1 MTAADLFTL
10 GAFVAILAAGLGLS
24 ALLERARHTPE
35 QRIRARLQRLA
46 PSLAGRDAGEAAG
59 SGVALFNLPRRQ
71 SRVRAWMQRYVTRVR
86 AVGGERGPRI
96 VVASTIAGAI
106 AGIVAVKL
114 VALPSVVHPAIYVGL
129 PLIAMRASYRM
140 LVERFRLR
148 FLEAFPDAIDL
159 IVRAV
164 RAGIPVTQAI
174 STVGDSAAEPVRS
187 TFRTMGD
194 SLRVGADLKD
204 VLTHAADRLMIAD
217 FSFFTVYLLLQ
228 RETGGSLGETLDE
241 LSSIIRTRRDIRLK
255 TRALTAEGRITTKI
269 ISAVPFVMIGAL
281 FLVNRAY
288 VMLLFDTHAGRV
300 MLTIAAGL
308 LTIGLLAIHK
318 ISKLDTA
325 R

>member
-1 MTAADLFTL
+1 MRTADLFAL
-10 GAFVAILAAGLGLS
+10 GAFAVILAVGLALS
-24 ALLERARHTPE
+24 ALLDRARQTPE
-35 QRIRARLQRLA
+35 QRIRARMQRVA
-46 PSLAGRDAGEAAG
+46 PSLAGRDAGAAAG
-59 SGVALFNLPRRQ
+59 AGVALFNLPRRQ
-71 SRVRAWMQRYVTRVR
+71 TRVRAWVQRYVTRVR
-86 AVGGERGPRI
+86 AVGGERGLRI
-96 VVASTIAGAI
+96 VVASTILGAI
-106 AGIVAVKL
+106 AAIVAVKL
-114 VALPSVVHPAIYVGL
+114 VTVPRVVHPAIYVGL
-129 PLIAMRASYRM
+129 PLIAMRTSYRA

-204 VLTHAADRLMIAD
+204 VLTQAADRLMIAD

-281 FLVNRAY
+281 FLVNRTY

-300 MLTIAAGL
+300 MLTIAAVL
-308 LTIGLLAIHK
+308 LTIGLVTIHK

>member
-1 MTAADLFTL
+1 MRPADLFAL
-10 GAFVAILAAGLGLS
+10 GAFVVILVIGLMLS
-24 ALLERARHTPE
+24 ALLDRARQGPE
-35 QRIRARLQRLA
+35 QRIRERMRRLA
-46 PSLAGRDAGEAAG
+46 PSLAGSKAGAAATP
-59 SGVALFNLPRRQ
+59 GVALFNLPRRQ
-71 SRVRAWMQRYVTRVR
+71 GRVRAWLQRYVTRVR
-86 AVGGERGPRI
+86 AVGGERGMRI
-96 VVASTIAGAI
+96 VVASAIVGEIAA
-106 AGIVAVKL
+106 IVAMKL
-114 VALPSVVHPAIYVGL
+114 VALPSGLHPLIYVGL
-129 PLIAMRASYRM
+129 PLLAMRASYRA

-194 SLRVGADLKD
+194 SLRVGVDLKD
-204 VLTHAADRLMIAD
+204 VLTQASDRLMIAD

-241 LSSIIRTRRDIRLK
+241 LSNIIRTRRDIRLK

-281 FLVNRAY
+281 FLVNRSY
-288 VMLLFDTHAGRV
+288 VMLLFDTHAGHV
-300 MLTIAAGL
+300 MLTIAAVL
-308 LTIGLLAIHK
+308 LTIGLLTINK

>member
-1 MTAADLFTL
+1 MRAADLFAAC
-10 GAFVAILAAGLGLS
+10 AFVVILGIGLALS
-24 ALLERARHTPE
+24 SLLERARHTPAR
-35 QRIRARLQRLA
+35 RIRERMRHLSPL
-46 PSLAGRDAGEAAG
+46 LAGRDAGAADG
-59 SGVALFNLPRRQ
+59 SGVALFNLERRQ
-71 SRVRAWMQRYVTRVR
+71 NRVRTWLQHYVTRVR
-86 AVGGERGPRI
+86 AVGGEGGMRI
-96 VVASTIAGAI
+96 VVASTVAGAI
-106 AGIVAVKL
+106 AAIVAVKL
-114 VALPSVVHPAIYVGL
+114 IGPPGVLRPLITIGL
-129 PLIAMRASYRM
+129 PLVAMRASYRA
-140 LVERFRLR
+140 LVERFRGR

-164 RAGIPVTQAI
+164 RAGIPVTLAI

-194 SLRVGADLKD
+194 SLQVGADLKD
-204 VLTHAADRLMIAD
+204 VLTQAADRLMIAD
-217 FSFFTVYLLLQ
+217 FSFFAVYLLLQ

-288 VMLLFDTHAGRV
+288 VMLLFTTHAGNT

-308 LTIGLLAIHK
+308 LTVGLLTIRK
-318 ISKLDTA
+318 ISRLDTA

>member
-1 MTAADLFTL
+1 MRTADLFAL
-10 GAFVAILAAGLGLS
+10 GAFAVILAVGLALS
-24 ALLERARHTPE
+24 ALLDRARQTPE
-35 QRIRARLQRLA
+35 QRIRARLQRIA
-46 PSLAGRDAGEAAG
+46 PSLAGRDAGAAAG
-59 SGVALFNLPRRQ
+59 AGVALFNLPRRQ
-71 SRVRAWMQRYVTRVR
+71 TRVRAWVQRYVTRVR
-86 AVGGERGPRI
+86 AVGGERGLRI
-96 VVASTIAGAI
+96 VVASTIVGAI
-106 AGIVAVKL
+106 AAIVAVKL
-114 VALPSVVHPAIYVGL
+114 VTVPRVVHPAIYVGL
-129 PLIAMRASYRM
+129 PLIAMRASYRA

-204 VLTHAADRLMIAD
+204 VLTQAADRLMIAD

-281 FLVNRAY
+281 FLVNRTY

-300 MLTIAAGL
+300 MLTIAAVL
-308 LTIGLLAIHK
+308 LTIGLVTIHK

>member
-1 MTAADLFTL
+1 MRTADLFAL
-10 GAFVAILAAGLGLS
+10 GAFVVILAVGLGLS
-24 ALLERARHTPE
+24 ALLDRARQTPE
-35 QRIRARLQRLA
+35 QRIRARMQRIA
-46 PSLAGRDAGEAAG
+46 PSLTGRAAG
-59 SGVALFNLPRRQ
+59 AAAGAGVALFNLPRRQ
-71 SRVRAWMQRYVTRVR
+71 TRVRAWAQRYVTRVR
-86 AVGGERGPRI
+86 AVGGERGLRI
-96 VVASTIAGAI
+96 VVASMIAGAI
-106 AGIVAVKL
+106 AGIVVVKL
-114 VALPSVVHPAIYVGL
+114 VALPRVAHPAIYVGL
-129 PLIAMRASYRM
+129 PLIAMRASYRA

-148 FLEAFPDAIDL
+148 FLEGFPDAIDL

-300 MLTIAAGL
+300 MLTIAATL
-308 LTIGLLAIHK
+308 LTIGLLTIRK

>member
-1 MTAADLFTL
+1 MSTADLFAL
-10 GAFVAILAAGLGLS
+10 GAFVVILVAGLALS
-24 ALLERARHTPE
+24 ALFDRTRQTPE
-35 QRIRARLQRLA
+35 QRIRERMRHLG
-46 PSLAGRDAGEAAG
+46 PSLAGREAGASAAP
-59 SGVALFNLPRRQ
+59 GVALFNLPRRQ
-71 SRVRAWMQRYVTRVR
+71 GRTRAWLQRYVTRVR
-86 AVGGERGPRI
+86 AVGGERGMRI
-96 VVASTIAGAI
+96 VIVSAIVGAI
-106 AGIVAVKL
+106 AGIVAVNL
-114 VALPSVVHPAIYVGL
+114 VALPRVMHPLIYVGL
-129 PLIAMRASYRM
+129 PLVAMRASYRA

-174 STVGDSAAEPVRS
+174 STVGDNAAEPVRS

-204 VLTHAADRLMIAD
+204 VLTQAADRLMIAD

-241 LSSIIRTRRDIRLK
+241 LSSIIRSRRDIRLK

-281 FLVNRAY
+281 FLVNRSY
-288 VMLLFDTHAGRV
+288 VMLLFDTHAGHV
-300 MLTIAAGL
+300 MLTIAAVL
-308 LTIGLLAIHK
+308 LTIGLLTINRM
-318 ISKLDTA
+318 SKLDTA

>member
-1 MTAADLFTL
+1 MRAADLFAL
-10 GAFVAILAAGLGLS
+10 GAFVAILAAGLALS
-24 ALLERARHTPE
+24 ALLDRARHTPE
-35 QRIRARLQRLA
+35 QRIRARMRNLA
-46 PSLAGRDAGEAAG
+46 PSLAGREAGAAAAP
-59 SGVALFNLPRRQ
+59 GVALFNLPRRQ
-71 SRVRAWMQRYVTRVR
+71 SRLRAWLQRFVTRVR
-86 AVGGERGPRI
+86 AVGGERGMRV

-106 AGIVAVKL
+106 AAIVVVQL
-114 VALPSVVHPAIYVGL
+114 VALPRALHPLIYVGL
-129 PLIAMRASYRM
+129 PLVAMRASYRA

-204 VLTHAADRLMIAD
+204 VLTLAADRLMIAD

-300 MLTIAAGL
+300 MLTIAAVL
-308 LTIGLLAIHK
+308 LTIGLLTIRK

>member
-1 MTAADLFTL
+1 MRTADLLAL
-10 GAFVAILAAGLGLS
+10 GAFAVILAVGLALS
-24 ALLERARHTPE
+24 ALLDRARQTPE
-35 QRIRARLQRLA
+35 QRIRARLQRIA
-46 PSLAGRDAGEAAG
+46 PSLAGRDAGAAAG
-59 SGVALFNLPRRQ
+59 AGVALFNLPRRQ
-71 SRVRAWMQRYVTRVR
+71 TRVRAWVQRYVTRVR
-86 AVGGERGPRI
+86 AVGGERGLRI
-96 VVASTIAGAI
+96 VVASTILGAI
-106 AGIVAVKL
+106 AAIVAVKL
-114 VALPSVVHPAIYVGL
+114 VALPQVTHPAIYVGL
-129 PLIAMRASYRM
+129 PLIAMRASYRA

-204 VLTHAADRLMIAD
+204 VLTQAADRLMIAD

-281 FLVNRAY
+281 FLVNRTY

-300 MLTIAAGL
+300 MLTIAAVL
-308 LTIGLLAIHK
+308 LTIGLVTIHK

>member
-1 MTAADLFTL
+1 MRAADLFTL

-86 AVGGERGPRI
+86 AVGGERGLRI

>member
-1 MTAADLFTL
+1 MSTADLFAL
-10 GAFVAILAAGLGLS
+10 GAFVVILGAGLALS
-24 ALLERARHTPE
+24 ALLDRARQAPE
-35 QRIRARLQRLA
+35 QRIRARMRHLA
-46 PSLAGRDAGEAAG
+46 PSLAGREAGASAAP
-59 SGVALFNLPRRQ
+59 GVALFNLPRRQ
-71 SRVRAWMQRYVTRVR
+71 GRARAWLQRYVTRVR
-86 AVGGERGPRI
+86 AVGGEHGMRI

-106 AGIVAVKL
+106 AAIVAVEL
-114 VALPSVVHPAIYVGL
+114 VALPRVVHPLIYVGL
-129 PLIAMRASYRM
+129 PLVAMRASYRA

-174 STVGDSAAEPVRS
+174 STVGDNAAEPVRS

-269 ISAVPFVMIGAL
+269 ISAMPFVMIGAL

-300 MLTIAAGL
+300 MLTIAAVL
-308 LTIGLLAIHK
+308 LTIGLLTINK
-318 ISKLDTA
+318 MSKLDTA

>member
-1 MTAADLFTL
+1 MSAADLFAF
-10 GAFVAILAAGLGLS
+10 GAFVAILATGLALS
-24 ALLERARHTPE
+24 ALLDRARHTPE
-35 QRIRARLQRLA
+35 QRIRARMRNLA
-46 PSLAGRDAGEAAG
+46 PSLAGREAGAAAAP
-59 SGVALFNLPRRQ
+59 GVALFNLPRRQ
-71 SRVRAWMQRYVTRVR
+71 SRLRAWLQRYVTRVR
-86 AVGGERGPRI
+86 AVGGERGMRI
-96 VVASTIAGAI
+96 VVAGTLAGAI
-106 AGIVAVKL
+106 AAIVVVQL
-114 VALPSVVHPAIYVGL
+114 VALPRVLHPLIYVGL
-129 PLIAMRASYRM
+129 PLVAMRASYRA

-204 VLTHAADRLMIAD
+204 VLTLAADRLMIAD

-300 MLTIAAGL
+300 MLTIAAAL
-308 LTIGLLAIHK
+308 LTIGLLTIRK

>member
-1 MTAADLFTL
+1 MKAADLFAA
-10 GAFVAILAAGLGLS
+10 GAFVVILGIGLVLS
-24 ALLERARHTPE
+24 SLLDRARHTPA
-35 QRIRARLQRLA
+35 QRIRERMRRLSPLR
-46 PSLAGRDAGEAAG
+46 AGRDAGAADG
-59 SGVALFNLPRRQ
+59 AGIALFNLERRQ
-71 SRVRAWMQRYVTRVR
+71 SRVRTWLQRYVTRVR
-86 AVGGERGPRI
+86 SVGGEGGMRI
-96 VVASTIAGAI
+96 IVASTIAGAI
-106 AGIVAVKL
+106 AAIVAVKL
-114 VALPSVVHPAIYVGL
+114 IGPPGFLR
-129 PLIAMRASYRM
+129 PLICVGVPLLAMRASYRS
-140 LVERFRLR
+140 LVERFRIR

-174 STVGDSAAEPVRS
+174 STVGDGAAEPVRS

-204 VLTHAADRLMIAD
+204 VLTQAADRLMIAD

-288 VMLLFDTHAGRV
+288 VMLLFTTPAGNM

-308 LTIGLLAIHK
+308 LAVGLLTIRK
-318 ISKLDTA
+318 ISRLDTA

>member
-1 MTAADLFTL
+1 MRAADLFTL

-86 AVGGERGPRI
+86 AVGGERGLRI
-96 VVASTIAGAI
+96 VIASTIAGAI

-114 VALPSVVHPAIYVGL
+114 VALPSVVHPAIYIGL

-204 VLTHAADRLMIAD
+204 VLTHAADRLRIAD

-300 MLTIAAGL
+300 MLTIAAVL

>member
-1 MTAADLFTL
+1 MSAADVFTF

-24 ALLERARHTPE
+24 ALLDRARRTPA
-35 QRIRARLQRLA
+35 QRIRARMRQLG
-46 PSLAGRDAGEAAG
+46 PSLTGREAGAAAAAG
-59 SGVALFNLPRRQ
+59 IALFNLPNRQ
-71 SRVRAWMQRYVTRVR
+71 SRARAWLQRYVTRVR
-86 AVGGERGPRI
+86 AVGGERGMRI
-96 VVASTIAGAI
+96 VVAAAIAGAI
-106 AGIVAVKL
+106 VAIVAVQL
-114 VALPSVVHPAIYVGL
+114 VELPRWLHPLLYVGL
-129 PLIAMRASYRM
+129 PLVALRAAYRA

-204 VLTHAADRLMIAD
+204 VLTQAADRLMIAD

-241 LSSIIRTRRDIRLK
+241 LSGIIRTRRDIRLK

-281 FLVNRAY
+281 FAVNRTY

-300 MLTIAAGL
+300 MLTIAAVL
-308 LTIGLLAIHK
+308 LTIGLLTIHK

>member
-1 MTAADLFTL
+1 MRPADLFAL
-10 GAFVAILAAGLGLS
+10 GAFVVILVIGLMLS
-24 ALLERARHTPE
+24 ALLDRARQGPE
-35 QRIRARLQRLA
+35 QRIRERMRRLA
-46 PSLAGRDAGEAAG
+46 PSLAGREAGANATP
-59 SGVALFNLPRRQ
+59 GVALFNLPRRQ
-71 SRVRAWMQRYVTRVR
+71 GRVRAWLQRYVTRVR
-86 AVGGERGPRI
+86 AVGGERGMRI
-96 VVASTIAGAI
+96 VIASAIVGEIAAI
-106 AGIVAVKL
+106 IAMKL
-114 VALPSVVHPAIYVGL
+114 VALPSVLHPLIYVGL
-129 PLIAMRASYRM
+129 PLLAMRTSYRA

-194 SLRVGADLKD
+194 SLRVGIDLKD
-204 VLTHAADRLMIAD
+204 VLTQASDRLMIAD

-281 FLVNRAY
+281 FLVNRSY
-288 VMLLFDTHAGRV
+288 VMLLFDTHAGHV
-300 MLTIAAGL
+300 MLTIAAVL
-308 LTIGLLAIHK
+308 LTIGLLTINK

>member
-1 MTAADLFTL
+1 MSAADLFAL
-10 GAFVAILAAGLGLS
+10 CAFVVILAIGLGLS
-24 ALLERARHTPE
+24 ALLERARHAPA
-35 QRIRARLQRLA
+35 QRIRERMRHLA
-46 PSLAGRDAGEAAG
+46 PSLAGREAGAAVAP
-59 SGVALFNLPRRQ
+59 GVALFDLPRRHG
-71 SRVRAWMQRYVTRVR
+71 RARAWLQRYVTRVR
-86 AVGGERGPRI
+86 AVGGERGIRI
-96 VVASTIAGAI
+96 VVASAIVGAI
-106 AGIVAVKL
+106 AAIVVVKL
-114 VALPSVVHPAIYVGL
+114 VALPGLLHPLIYVGL
-129 PLIAMRASYRM
+129 PLIAMRTSYRT
-140 LVERFRLR
+140 LVERFRMR
-148 FLEAFPDAIDL
+148 FLAAFPDAIDL

-174 STVGDSAAEPVRS
+174 SAAGDNAAEPVRS

-194 SLRVGADLKD
+194 SLRVGVDLKD
-204 VLTHAADRLMIAD
+204 VLTQAADRLMIAD

-281 FLVNRAY
+281 FVVNRTY

-300 MLTIAAGL
+300 MLTIAAVL
-308 LTIGLLAIHK
+308 LTIGLLMIHK

>member
-1 MTAADLFTL
+1 MSAADLFAL
-10 GAFVAILAAGLGLS
+10 GAFVVILAIGVGLS
-24 ALLERARHTPE
+24 ALLERARQSPA
-35 QRIRARLQRLA
+35 QRIRARMRNLA
-46 PSLAGRDAGEAAG
+46 PSLAGREAGAAAAPG
-59 SGVALFNLPRRQ
+59 IALFDLPRRQ
-71 SRVRAWMQRYVTRVR
+71 GRARAWLQRYVTRIR
-86 AVGGERGPRI
+86 AVGGERGIRI
-96 VVASTIAGAI
+96 VIASAIAGAV
-106 AGIVAVKL
+106 AAIVVVKV
-114 VALPSVVHPAIYVGL
+114 VALPDMLHPLIYVGL
-129 PLIAMRASYRM
+129 PLIAMRTSYRT
-140 LVERFRLR
+140 LVERFRMR
-148 FLEAFPDAIDL
+148 FLAEFPDAIDL

-194 SLRVGADLKD
+194 SLRVGADLKE
-204 VLTHAADRLMIAD
+204 VLTQAADRLMIAD

-281 FLVNRAY
+281 FVVNRTY

-300 MLTIAAGL
+300 MLTIAAVL
-308 LTIGLLAIHK
+308 LTIGLLTIHK

>member
-1 MTAADLFTL
+1 MRAADLFTL
-10 GAFVAILAAGLGLS
+10 GAFVAILAVGLGLS

-35 QRIRARLQRLA
+35 RRIRARLQRLA
-46 PSLAGRDAGEAAG
+46 PALAGRDAGEAAG

-71 SRVRAWMQRYVTRVR
+71 TRMRAWVQRYVTRVR
-86 AVGGERGPRI
+86 AVGGERGLRI
-96 VVASTIAGAI
+96 VIASTIAGAI

-114 VALPSVVHPAIYVGL
+114 VALPSVVHPAIYAGL

-269 ISAVPFVMIGAL
+269 ISAVPFVMVGAL

-300 MLTIAAGL
+300 MLTIAVVL
-308 LTIGLLAIHK
+308 LTIGLMTIHK

>member
-1 MTAADLFTL
+1 MRAADLFAL
-10 GAFVAILAAGLGLS
+10 GAFVVILAAGLALS
-24 ALLERARHTPE
+24 AWLDRARRTPE
-35 QRIRARLQRLA
+35 QRVRARMQHLA
-46 PSLAGRDAGEAAG
+46 PSLAGRKAGADAAP
-59 SGVALFNLPRRQ
+59 GVALFNLPRRQ
-71 SRVRAWMQRYVTRVR
+71 SRARAWLQHYVTRVR
-86 AVGGERGPRI
+86 AVGGERGMRI
-96 VVASTIAGAI
+96 VVAGTIAGAV
-106 AGIVAVKL
+106 AAIVVVEL
-114 VALPSVVHPAIYVGL
+114 VALPRMLHPLIYAGL
-129 PLIAMRASYRM
+129 PLVAMRASYRA

-194 SLRVGADLKD
+194 SLRVGVDLKD

-300 MLTIAAGL
+300 MLTIAAAL
-308 LTIGLLAIHK
+308 LTIGLLTIRK

>member
-1 MTAADLFTL
+1 MRAADLFTL

-71 SRVRAWMQRYVTRVR
+71 TRVRAWMQRYVTRVR
-86 AVGGERGPRI
+86 AVGGERGLRI

-114 VALPSVVHPAIYVGL
+114 VALPSVVHPVIYVGL

-204 VLTHAADRLMIAD
+204 VLMHAADRLMIAD

>member
-1 MTAADLFTL
+1 MRAADLFAV
-10 GAFVAILAAGLGLS
+10 GAFVMILAIGLVLS
-24 ALLERARHTPE
+24 SWFDRASRTPA
-35 QRIRARLQRLA
+35 QRIRARMRRLS
-46 PSLAGRDAGEAAG
+46 PSLAGRDGLASAAP
-59 SGVALFNLPRRQ
+59 GVALFNLQRRQ
-71 SRVRAWMQRYVTRVR
+71 GRPRAWLQRRVTRVR
-86 AVGGERGPRI
+86 AVGGKGGVRI

-106 AGIVAVKL
+106 VAIVAVKL
-114 VALPSVVHPAIYVGL
+114 IGPPGFLRPLIYAGL
-129 PLIAMRASYRM
+129 PLVTMRASYRA
-140 LVERFRLR
+140 LVERFRIR
-148 FLEAFPDAIDL
+148 FLEAFPDAIDV

-174 STVGDSAAEPVRS
+174 SMVGDGAAEPVRA
-187 TFRTMGD
+187 TFRSMGD
-194 SLRVGADLKD
+194 SLRVGADLKN
-204 VLTHAADRLMIAD
+204 VLTQAADRLMIAD

-255 TRALTAEGRITTKI
+255 TRALTAEGRITTNI

-281 FLVNRAY
+281 FLVNRDY
-288 VMLLFDTHAGRV
+288 VMLLFTTHPGHM

-308 LTIGLLAIHK
+308 LTVGLLVIRK

>member
-1 MTAADLFTL
+1 
-10 GAFVAILAAGLGLS
+10 
-24 ALLERARHTPE
+24 
-35 QRIRARLQRLA
+35 
-46 PSLAGRDAGEAAG
+46 G
-59 SGVALFNLPRRQ
+59 SGVALFNLERRQ
-71 SRVRAWMQRYVTRVR
+71 SRVRTWLQRYATRVR
-86 AVGGERGPRI
+86 AVGGEGGMRI
-96 VVASTIAGAI
+96 VVASTLAGAI
-106 AGIVAVKL
+106 AAIVAVKL
-114 VALPSVVHPAIYVGL
+114 IGPPDVLRPLIYVGL
-129 PLIAMRASYRM
+129 PLAAMRASYRA
-140 LVERFRLR
+140 LVERFRIR

-174 STVGDSAAEPVRS
+174 STVGDGAAEPVRS

-255 TRALTAEGRITTKI
+255 TRALTAEGRITTNI

-288 VMLLFDTHAGRV
+288 VMLLFTTHAGHM

-308 LTIGLLAIHK
+308 LTVGLLTIRK

>member
-1 MTAADLFTL
+1 MRAADLFTL

-71 SRVRAWMQRYVTRVR
+71 TRVRAWMQRYVTRVR
-86 AVGGERGPRI
+86 AVGGERGLRI

>member
-1 MTAADLFTL
+1 MRAADLFTL

-71 SRVRAWMQRYVTRVR
+71 TRVRAWMQRYVTRVR
-86 AVGGERGPRI
+86 AVGGERGLRI

-164 RAGIPVTQAI
+164 RSGIPVTQAI

>member
-1 MTAADLFTL
+1 MKAADLFAA
-10 GAFVAILAAGLGLS
+10 GAFVVILAIGLALS
-24 ALLERARHTPE
+24 SLLDRARHTPA
-35 QRIRARLQRLA
+35 QRIRERMRRVSPLR
-46 PSLAGRDAGEAAG
+46 AGRDAGAADG
-59 SGVALFNLPRRQ
+59 AGIALFNLERRQ
-71 SRVRAWMQRYVTRVR
+71 SRACTWLQRYVTRVH
-86 AVGGERGPRI
+86 AVGGEGGMRI
-96 VVASTIAGAI
+96 IVASTITGAI
-106 AGIVAVKL
+106 AAIVAVKL
-114 VALPSVVHPAIYVGL
+114 IGPPGFLR
-129 PLIAMRASYRM
+129 PLICVGVPLLAMRASYRS
-140 LVERFRLR
+140 LVERFRIR

-174 STVGDSAAEPVRS
+174 STVGDGAAEPVRS

-204 VLTHAADRLMIAD
+204 VLTQAADRLMIAD

-288 VMLLFDTHAGRV
+288 VMLLFTTPAGNM

-308 LTIGLLAIHK
+308 LTVGLLTIRK

>member
-1 MTAADLFTL
+1 MRAADLFTL

-71 SRVRAWMQRYVTRVR
+71 TRVRAWVQRYVTRVR
-86 AVGGERGPRI
+86 AVGGERGLRI

-114 VALPSVVHPAIYVGL
+114 VALPSVVHPVIYVGL

>member
-1 MTAADLFTL
+1 MRGADLFTM
-10 GAFVAILAAGLGLS
+10 GAFAVLLMLGVVLSTLLDRAG
-24 ALLERARHTPE
+24 RTPE
-35 QRIRARLQRLA
+35 QRIRERMRRLA
-46 PSLAGRDAGEAAG
+46 PSLAARKAGAADAP
-59 SGVALFNLPRRQ
+59 GVALFNLPRRQ
-71 SRVRAWMQRYVTRVR
+71 SLVRAWLQRYVTRVR
-86 AVGGERGPRI
+86 AVSGERGMRI
-96 VVASTIAGAI
+96 VIASTIAGAI
-106 AGIVAVKL
+106 AAVVAVML
-114 VALPSVVHPAIYVGL
+114 IQPPGFLC
-129 PLIAMRASYRM
+129 PLIYAGFPLLAMRASYRA

-204 VLTHAADRLMIAD
+204 VLTASADRLMIAD

-281 FLVNRAY
+281 FLVNRPY
-288 VMLLFDTHAGRV
+288 VMLLFDTHPGHV
-300 MLTIAAGL
+300 MLTIAAVLLTMGL
-308 LTIGLLAIHK
+308 LMIRK

>member
-1 MTAADLFTL
+1 MRAADLFAL
-10 GAFVAILAAGLGLS
+10 GAFVVILAIGLALS
-24 ALLERARHTPE
+24 ALLDRARHTPD
-35 QRIRARLQRLA
+35 QRIRARMRHLA
-46 PSLAGRDAGEAAG
+46 PSLAGGQAGAAAAP
-59 SGVALFNLPRRQ
+59 GVALFNLPHRHGRA
-71 SRVRAWMQRYVTRVR
+71 RAWLQRYVTRVR
-86 AVGGERGPRI
+86 AVGGERGMRI
-96 VVASTIAGAI
+96 VIAGTIAGAI
-106 AGIVAVKL
+106 AAIVVVKL
-114 VALPSVVHPAIYVGL
+114 VALPHLLHPLIYVGL
-129 PLIAMRASYRM
+129 PLVAMRASYRA

-174 STVGDSAAEPVRS
+174 STVGDNAAEPVRS

-269 ISAVPFVMIGAL
+269 ISAMPFVMIGAL
-281 FLVNRAY
+281 FLVNRTY

-300 MLTIAAGL
+300 MLTIAAVL
-308 LTIGLLAIHK
+308 LTIGLLTIRK

>member
-1 MTAADLFTL
+1 MRGADLFAMGAFAVLLTL
-10 GAFVAILAAGLGLS
+10 GIALS
-24 ALLERARHTPE
+24 TLFDRARRTPE
-35 QRIRARLQRLA
+35 QRIRDRMRRLA
-46 PSLAGRDAGEAAG
+46 PSLAGRNAGAADAPGI
-59 SGVALFNLPRRQ
+59 ALFNLPRRQ
-71 SRVRAWMQRYVTRVR
+71 SRARAWLQRYVTRVR
-86 AVGGERGPRI
+86 AVGGERGMRI
-96 VVASTIAGAI
+96 VIGSTIAGAL
-106 AGIVAVKL
+106 AALVAV
-114 VALPSVVHPAIYVGL
+114 ALIQPPGLLRPLLYVGL
-129 PLIAMRASYRM
+129 PLLAMRASYRA
-140 LVERFRLR
+140 LVERFRMR

-204 VLTHAADRLMIAD
+204 VLSASADRLMIAD

-241 LSSIIRTRRDIRLK
+241 LSGIIRTRRDIRLK
-255 TRALTAEGRITTKI
+255 TRALTAEGRITTNI

-281 FLVNRAY
+281 YLVNRSY
-288 VMLLFDTHAGRV
+288 VMLLFDTHVGHV
-300 MLTIAAGL
+300 MLTIAAVL
-308 LTIGLLAIHK
+308 LTIGLLVIRK

>member
-1 MTAADLFTL
+1 MRAADLFTL

-71 SRVRAWMQRYVTRVR
+71 TRVRAWMQRYVTRVR
-86 AVGGERGPRI
+86 AVGGERGLRI

-164 RAGIPVTQAI
+164 RAGIPITQAI

>member
-1 MTAADLFTL
+1 MSAADLFAL
-10 GAFVAILAAGLGLS
+10 GAFVVILAVGLALS
-24 ALLERARHTPE
+24 ALLDRARHTPE
-35 QRIRARLQRLA
+35 QRIRTRMRHLA
-46 PSLAGRDAGEAAG
+46 PSLAGREAGAAATP
-59 SGVALFNLPRRQ
+59 GVALFNLPRRQ
-71 SRVRAWMQRYVTRVR
+71 SRARAWLQRYVTRVR
-86 AVGGERGPRI
+86 AVGGERGMRI
-96 VVASTIAGAI
+96 VVAGTLAGAI
-106 AGIVAVKL
+106 AAIAVVEL
-114 VALPSVVHPAIYVGL
+114 VALPSILHPLIYVGL
-129 PLIAMRASYRM
+129 PLVAMRASYRA

-204 VLTHAADRLMIAD
+204 VLTLAADRLMIAD

-288 VMLLFDTHAGRV
+288 VMLLFDTHPGRV
-300 MLTIAAGL
+300 MLTIAAAL
-308 LTIGLLAIHK
+308 LTIGLLMIRK